1 VSHLESLFGL
11 RGKVALVTGASSG
24 LSREAAHALAKAGA
38 DVGLVARRRERLEQV
53 ASELEAFGVR
63 AAVAPADVTA
73 RAQIEGAFDAVERAL
88 GAVDVVVHGAGIA
101 HLGRAEIHTRAR
113 WDECIALDLTA
124 SFEVSQ
130 VAAQRMI
137 ARKAGGTIILI
148 SSVMGFGA
156 NGVHRTVGYAAAKG
170 GVNNLTRQLAVE
182 WAAHGIRVNAL
193 APAYFPSEM
202 TIDPRIGEVAPEQ
215 RARMEQF
222 CPMGRLGRAGELESA
237 VLFLAAPA
245 SSYVTGSIVAVDGG
259 WTAW

>member
-1 VSHLESLFGL
+1 MSHLPSLFGL
-11 RGKVALVTGASSG
+11 EGKVALVTGASSG

-38 DVGLVARRRERLEQV
+38 RVGLVARRRERLEGV
-53 ASELEAFGVR
+53 AREVEALGSS

-73 RAQIEGAFDAVERAL
+73 RAQIEAAFDEVERAL
-88 GAVDVVVHGAGIA
+88 GPVDVVVHGAGIA
-101 HLGRAEIHTRAR
+101 HVGRAEQHPRAR

-130 VAAQRMI
+130 VAGQRMI
-137 ARKAGGTIILI
+137 ARGASGSIIII
-148 SSVMGFGA
+148 SSVMGAGA

-182 WAAHGIRVNAL
+182 WASHGIRVNAL
-193 APAYFPSEM
+193 APAYFPTEM
-202 TIDPRIGEVAPEQ
+202 TIDPKVGEVAPAQ
-215 RARMEQF
+215 RERMERF
-222 CPMGRLGRAGELESA
+222 CPMGRLGRAGELQTA

-245 SSYVTGSIVAVDGG
+245 SSYVTGAIIPVDGG